1 MLDAI
6 RRRAGS
12 LVVKILFVFLT
23 LSFVIWGVADVFRPG
38 GRADWAAKVGG
49 EKIPASVFHE
59 EYRTTLQRL
68 GATLGRPIDA
78 EQARA
83 FGLPRSV
90 LDRLVDGALL
100 DRAAADLGLRVSDD
114 AVRDAIRSNPQ
125 FRNQLGTFDPQ
136 IFRATLAQA
145 GFTEDRY
152 VALLRRELVREQVIG
167 SLSEGISPPKA
178 MIEDAGRWRGE
189 RRSVELVRI
198 TDASITVADADEPTL
213 RQFYQ
218 DYPGLFTAPEFRTV
232 STVILSADDVAKT
245 MTVDD
250 AALRDAYQERQGEF
264 TRPDRRSFRQIIFAD
279 EASARHAREA
289 LARGDSFAAV
299 AAAAGQSGADRA
311 TIGPVAREQLP
322 GDLAIAVFQLS
333 PGTVGDPVQ
342 SPLGWHVIEV
352 TAAETGSVQPFDAV
366 KEQLANELKHEKAL
380 DALANLGNK
389 LEDALGRG
397 ATLSEAANEIGLPLR
412 TFEMLDAQGRD
423 ATGTAVAGLPD
434 RLVETAFDTAAQTE
448 SSLIE
453 AGQDTSFIVRVD
465 AVTPSA
471 VRPFETVRG
480 QVLEAWRSHRRNE
493 IARQRADELAER
505 VRGGSALPALA
516 AAQHL
521 KVESPPPFTRTGVGG
536 GEDLPRPVVAG
547 VFDAKPGDVQV
558 VAVDDG
564 FVIVRVGAALP
575 PVPDASGDASVRN
588 ELTEALGGDIL
599 SQYAAGLRQRFGVE
613 INPRVFEQL

>member
-6 RRRAGS
+6 RKRAGS
-12 LVVKILFVFLT
+12 LVVKILFAFLT

-38 GRADWAAKVGG
+38 SRADWAAKVGG

-59 EYRTTLQRL
+59 EYRTTVQRL

-100 DRAAADLGLRVSDD
+100 DRAAAELGLRVSDD
-114 AVRDAIRSNPQ
+114 SVREAIRSNPQ

-167 SLSEGISPPKA
+167 SLAEGIVPPKA
-178 MIEDAGRWRGE
+178 MTEDALRWRGE
-189 RRSVELVRI
+189 RRTAELVRI
-198 TDASITVADADEPTL
+198 TDASIAVADADEPTL

-218 DYPGLFTAPEFRTV
+218 DYPGLFTAPEFRTF
-232 STVILSADDVAKT
+232 SAVILSADEVAKT

-250 AALRDAYQERQGEF
+250 AALREAYQERQAEF
-264 TRPDRRSFRQIIFAD
+264 TRPDRRSFRQLIFAD
-279 EASARHAREA
+279 EASARRAREA
-289 LARGDSFAAV
+289 LARGEGFAAV
-299 AAAAGQSGADRA
+299 AAAAGQAGADKA

-333 PGTVGDPVQ
+333 PGTVSDPVQ

-352 TAAETGSVQPFDAV
+352 TAAEAGSVQPFDEV
-366 KEQLANELKHEKAL
+366 KEQLAAELKHEKAL
-380 DALANLGNK
+380 DALAELGNK
-389 LEDALGRG
+389 LEDTLGRG
-397 ATLSEAANEIGLPLR
+397 ATLSEAANELGLPLR
-412 TFEMLDAQGRD
+412 TFEMLDAQGRN
-423 ATGTAVAGLPD
+423 ATGTAVTGLPE
-434 RLVETAFDTAAQTE
+434 RLVETAFDTASQSE

-453 AGQDTSFIVRVD
+453 ADRDTSFVVRVD

-480 QVLEAWRSHRRNE
+480 QVLDAWRGHRRNE
-493 IARQRADELAER
+493 IARQRADALAER
-505 VRGGSALPALA
+505 ARGGGTLPALA
-516 AAQHL
+516 SAQHL
-521 KVESPPPFTRTGVGG
+521 KLETPPPFTRTGTGAD
-536 GEDLPRPVVAG
+536 DLPRPLVAG

-558 VAVDDG
+558 VPVDDG
-564 FVIVRVGAALP
+564 FVVARVLAVLP
-575 PVPDASGDASVRN
+575 PVPDATDEAAVRS
-588 ELTEALGGDIL
+588 ELTEALGGDL
-599 SQYAAGLRQRFGVE
+599 LAQYAAGLRQRFGVE
-613 INPRVFEQL
+613 INPRVLEQL